1 MAAQGM
7 RVCWDES
14 ELQKNPMR
22 WNTSWDR
29 PQLSPF
35 PHPNDL
41 IDTDDDSHAIKSV
54 LSIDG
59 GGIRGYS
66 SLIILQALMEEVGQI
81 ERAHNPKATSSIC
94 SSALGPL
101 DDAMAKSGYRPCH
114 YFDYIAGVGTGGI
127 IAMMLGRY
135 RMTVHEAMKKYRKIC
150 AKAVKRQL
158 IRRKSI
164 FSRNHKASKSLQAHT
179 VKLVS
184 AWASPDEDEAHLK
197 SDPRRCCT
205 IVCGCGPKMQ
215 TFRSDAISSPPIL
228 VDDVIWQCV
237 DEEASREPQFY
248 NNPSRTVLREVSSL
262 PDASSP
268 DDEMP
273 GNVRISLLSIGG
285 AINESVDPR
294 ADRLQYQMSC
304 QIQRVHQE
312 LSTEAYRF
320 NLEPY
325 HRLDVPDDA
334 LQEIGVNEWKRGSL
348 DHFAL
353 VEKATNT
360 YLRNAETANELHDIA
375 TALVEKRR
383 RRAGTLQWER
393 WALGVSYRC
402 PELDCVDWNE
412 RFDDSAGFWAHML
425 RLHGVERAGYD
436 EATGRVYDEYEAMGR
451 TREKNVNG
459 EINPHD
465 VLEGGFARKSID
477 EGSEKRERD

>member
-1 MAAQGM
+1 M
-7 RVCWDES
+7 
-14 ELQKNPMR
+14 
-22 WNTSWDR
+22 
-29 PQLSPF
+29 
-35 PHPNDL
+35 
-41 IDTDDDSHAIKSV
+41 DDDSPVIKSV

-59 GGIRGYS
+59 GGIGGHS
-66 SLIILQALMEEVGQI
+66 SLIILQALMEKVGQI
-81 ERAHNPKATSSIC
+81 ERAHSPKATSSIC

-101 DDAMAKSGYRPCH
+101 DDAMAEFGYRPCH

-127 IAMMLGRY
+127 IAIMLGRY
-135 RMTVHEAMKKYRKIC
+135 RMSVDEAMEEYRDIC
-150 AKAVKRQL
+150 AKAVERQL
-158 IRRKSI
+158 IRRNSI
-164 FSRNHKASKSLQAHT
+164 FPRNLKASKSLQAHT

-184 AWASPDEDEAHLK
+184 AWASPDEDDAHFQ

-205 IVCGCGPKMQ
+205 IVCGCGPKSQ
-215 TFRSDAISSPPIL
+215 LFRSDAIPSPPTL

-248 NNPSRTVLREVSSL
+248 NNPSRTVLQEVSSL

-268 DDEMP
+268 DDKMS

-294 ADRLQYQMSC
+294 ADRLQHQMSC
-304 QIQRVHQE
+304 QIQRIHQE

-320 NLEPY
+320 NLQPY

-334 LQEIGVNEWKRGSL
+334 LQEIGVNEWTPGSP

-353 VEKATNT
+353 IEEATTT
-360 YLRNAETANELHDIA
+360 YLRNENTATELHDIA

-383 RRAGTLQWER
+383 RRAETLQWER
-393 WALGVSYRC
+393 WALGVTYRC
-402 PELDCVDWNE
+402 PKLDCVGWNE
-412 RFDDSAGFWAHML
+412 RFDDSAGFGAHML

-436 EATGRVYDEYEAMGR
+436 EATGRVYDECEAMGR

-465 VLEGGFARKSID
+465 VLEGEIAWKSID
-477 EGSEKRERD
+477 KGMEKRERDLMALAEGAEERLLMEEWIRT